1 VVDGFAQL
9 QQATFASPKRK
20 SIQAYADFVA
30 GGGDLYVP
38 TPEEKAAFK
47 SAAAPVYD
55 WFKANVDGGEEV
67 FDALTSA
74 VAAAEAELN
83 SGRASDIN

>member
-1 VVDGFAQL
+1 MSAKLTLDLFD
-9 QQATFASPKRK
+9 KYRRK
-20 SIQAYADFVA
+20 AYADFVA

-55 WFKANVDGGEEV
+55 WFKANVDGGKEV

>member
-1 VVDGFAQL
+1 M
-9 QQATFASPKRK
+9 
-20 SIQAYADFVA
+20 
-30 GGGDLYVP
+30 P

-67 FDALTSA
+67 FNALTSA
-74 VAAAEAELN
+74 VAAAEADI
-83 SGRASDIN
+83 SAGRAADIQ